1 MDLDYGTYEVM
12 IVATAASDV
21 ATGAQRYEYYLDGIR
36 VYNPLAG
43 VLADREENRQENP
56 NNTDYRLEV
65 AYKLEQH
72 AINSEIRDI
81 ILTYEDFNTGI
92 PDDNVGKLGA
102 VFIDW
107 IREGQENG
115 SDHAGVGTPTYEV
128 GTTFKTYG
136 PKNEIYLS
144 QGQAIVLKVSGQNN
158 YFIGMKNILPEDTDG
173 NPLAV
178 QVNICGQDMRD
189 PATIT
194 VAHSTDMYYAVK
206 PINGYIVI
214 QNASTDGA
222 LLALTKLRTTNVNGY
237 AIDAGIEN
245 VKAEEAVQ
253 AVYAFREA
261 LENPSAPTEQEIP
274 DPVYPSVAELL
285 LKKHEKMTQSLF
297 TDVRTWLQTG

>member
-1 MDLDYGTYEVM
+1 V
-12 IVATAASDV
+12 IIATAAGDG
-21 ATGAQRYEYYLDGIR
+21 ATGSKRYEYYLDGIR

-43 VLADREENRQENP
+43 VLAEREENRREDP
-56 NNTDYRLEV
+56 NNGDYSLEE
-65 AYKLEQH
+65 AYKLEQNP
-72 AINSEIRDI
+72 INTEIRDI
-81 ILTYEDFNTGI
+81 VLTYDDFNTDM

-115 SDHAGVGTPTYEV
+115 SDQAGVGVPTYQV
-128 GTTFKTYG
+128 GTTYKTYG

-158 YFIGMKNILPEDTDG
+158 YFIGMKNILPKDADG
-173 NPLAV
+173 NPLAA
-178 QVNICGQDMRD
+178 QVNICGRDMRD

-194 VAHSTDMYYAVK
+194 VAHSTDLYYAVK

-237 AIDAGIEN
+237 AVDAGIES
-245 VKAEEAVQ
+245 VQAKEAVQ
-253 AVYAFREA
+253 AVYAFRKA
-261 LENPSAPTEQEIP
+261 LENPSAPTEQETP